1 MEELLTTAD
10 VAALLRTSEEWV
22 RNHAADLGGIRLGQ
36 TSRAQLR
43 FTPRKVA
50 GYLERQSL
58 ERPARRAKARPGPKR
73 APSGV
78 ELFPLS
84 R

>member
-1 MEELLTTAD
+1 MEELLTTAE

-22 RNHAADLGGIRLGQ
+22 RDHAGELGGIRLGRS
-36 TSRAQLR
+36 SRAQLR
-43 FTPRKVA
+43 FWPRKVA

-58 ERPARRAKARPGPKR
+58 EPPARRVKARPGPKR

-78 ELFPLS
+78 DLLPLPQ
-84 R
+84 